1 MARFRAVLEGIDKP
15 ASTYVRIPDRIMKA
29 FGGRIRVPV
38 RATVRGFT
46 WRTTICNMGMG
57 PMIGVTAAT
66 RKAAGI
72 ARDDRIDVTIEED
85 TDVRTVEIPADL
97 KKAMSA
103 AERRAFDA
111 MAYSHRK
118 EYVMWIDD
126 AKKPETRLRRIKLAC
141 EKLRERTPTAPS
153 R

>member
-1 MARFRAVLEGIDKP
+1 MPRFRAVLEGIDKP
-15 ASTYVRIPDRIMKA
+15 ATTYIRIPEKLMKT

-38 RATVRGFT
+38 SATIRGVT

-72 ARDDRIDVTIEED
+72 ARNDRIEVTIEED
-85 TDVRTVEIPADL
+85 KSTRTVDVPPDFA
-97 KKAMSA
+97 KAMSID
-103 AERRAFDA
+103 ERRAFAA

-118 EYVMWIDD
+118 EYVTWIGD
-126 AKKPETRLRRIKLAC
+126 AKKPETRQRRIKVAC
-141 EKLRERTPTAPS
+141 EKLRERLV
-153 R
+153 